1 MDSFCEWKWFQKWW
15 LLFSTF
21 SIDDLW
27 GVTETFLII
36 TQSSGGLKRAEQQGL
51 WLRENHLAF
60 PYLYIPLK
68 MRIEWVLS
76 FSEPW
81 GVRLFIF
88 NDKHSMLMSPQCHD
102 YWLPTHLVAAY
113 WLFEKHA
120 FPLPCTTKTYMC
132 ILPKTECSIHK
143 SRSRSLSHIDK
154 QYICINMQE
163 HALWFAFGR
172 KLFIIGACYM
182 INTLSLM
189 SLHAFNLHVATRLWP
204 RVPTASLFCI
214 HFPSEHN

>member
-1 MDSFCEWKWFQKWW
+1 MPWSKTQDHYVFNTYICIWVWQNKPINQWVTTRWAIKLCSSLTRSVINLISIASSHGIMDSWALSICWWKWFQKWW
-15 LLFSTF
+15 LLFSTV
-21 SIDDLW
+21 SIDNLW

-60 PYLYIPLK
+60 LYLYIPLK
-68 MRIEWVLS
+68 MWIEWVLS

-88 NDKHSMLMSPQCHD
+88 NDKHSMLMSPQCHG
-102 YWLPTHLVAAY
+102 YWLPTHLVAEY

-120 FPLPCTTKTYMC
+120 FPLPRTIKTYMC

-143 SRSRSLSHIDK
+143 SRSRAI
-154 QYICINMQE
+154 
-163 HALWFAFGR
+163 
-172 KLFIIGACYM
+172 
-182 INTLSLM
+182 
-189 SLHAFNLHVATRLWP
+189 
-204 RVPTASLFCI
+204 
-214 HFPSEHN
+214 